1 MSPKQR
7 KWYVVWEGYRPG
19 VYDNW
24 QDCQL
29 QVVGFQGAKFKSYP
43 TSEQAQEAFELG
55 YHEGRQLGQQHRVAK
70 PESNRLQVQH
80 SVEQAPDQLIGDKIA
95 PAGFINHSIAVD
107 GACSSNPGVTEYRG
121 VYTFS
126 HAELFRA
133 VIPWGTNNIGEY
145 LAIVHALALMEQG
158 KLPPLPIYSD
168 SKVAL
173 GWVAQA
179 RCRTRLDSTDPRSA
193 KTYELIVRATHW
205 LKTHTFRVPLLKWDT
220 VAWGEIPADFG
231 RK

>member
-1 MSPKQR
+1 MSAKQR

-24 QDCQL
+24 QECQF
-29 QVVGFQGAKFKSYP
+29 QINGFQGAKFKSYP
-43 TSEQAQEAFELG
+43 TAEQAQEAYELG
-55 YHEGRQLGQQHRVAK
+55 YDEGRKMGQQQRVATPQSSK
-70 PESNRLQVQH
+70 LQVVH
-80 SVEQAPDQLIGDKIA
+80 NTAEAPQQLIGDKVA
-95 PAGFINHSIAVD
+95 PKGFLNHSIAVD

-158 KLPPLPIYSD
+158 KLLPLPIYSD

-173 GWVAQA
+173 GWVAQG
-179 RCRTRLDSTDPRSA
+179 RCRTRLDTSDPRSA
-193 KTYELIVRATHW
+193 QTYQLIQRATRW
-205 LKTHTFRVPLLKWDT
+205 LQTHDFRVPLMKWDT

>member
-1 MSPKQR
+1 M
-7 KWYVVWEGYRPG
+7 
-19 VYDNW
+19 
-24 QDCQL
+24 
-29 QVVGFQGAKFKSYP
+29 
-43 TSEQAQEAFELG
+43 
-55 YHEGRQLGQQHRVAK
+55 
-70 PESNRLQVQH
+70 
-80 SVEQAPDQLIGDKIA
+80 
-95 PAGFINHSIAVD
+95 
-107 GACSSNPGVTEYRG
+107 
-121 VYTFS
+121 
-126 HAELFRA
+126 
-133 VIPWGTNNIGEY
+133 
-145 LAIVHALALMEQG
+145 ALLEQG